1 MSCNEALRIHEYLDG
16 ELDVGTA
23 AEVERHLE
31 TCPDCAAL
39 LRDLELSRSALRER
53 APYHRAGNEL
63 RARIIDALDDESGRR
78 LSPRRAAW
86 AGMPFLTGAV
96 SGGGVTALA
105 AVLAFFLLLPPES
118 NLLVDDLTNAHLRS
132 MMSDHLIDVASSD
145 RHTVKPWFAGHTDVS
160 PPAVNF
166 ASQGYSLVGGRADYI
181 DGHRAAVVVYRHGKH
196 VINVFAWADGDE
208 PLPTEGLRNG
218 YHLVFWKS
226 GNIAF
231 CAVSDAGLDEM
242 KTLTRLIQNA
252 GAPVSRE

>member
-1 MSCNEALRIHEYLDG
+1 MSCSEALRVHAYFDS
-16 ELDVGTA
+16 ELDAGAA

-31 TCPDCAAL
+31 TCTDCAAL
-39 LRDLELSRSALRER
+39 LKDLETTRSALRES
-53 APYHRAGNEL
+53 APYHRASSEL
-63 RARIIDALDDESGRR
+63 RERIADVLDDEDGDRSRR
-78 LSPRRAAW
+78 RKSW
-86 AGMPFLTGAV
+86 TGISFLTGAV

-105 AVLAFFLLLPPES
+105 AVLAFFLLLQPSPD
-118 NLLVDDLTNAHLRS
+118 LLVADLTNAHLRS
-132 MMSDHLIDVASSD
+132 LMSDHAIDVVSSD

-196 VINVFAWADGDE
+196 IINVFAWATGDE
-208 PLPTEGLRNG
+208 HLPAEALRNG
-218 YHLVFWKS
+218 YHLLFWKS

-242 KTLTRLIQNA
+242 KMLTRLIQNA
-252 GAPVSRE
+252 GAPISRE